1 MTIIIAA
8 SRAVTRVTHAV
19 THAAT
24 RARST
29 TSMTI
34 AADGKNVKRAAIA
47 ALFKYCTYLGLN
59 GRIRWYTI
67 TINGGVNVKYGL
79 VLAGGGVRG
88 ACHVGVWK
96 ALLDMKI
103 EISAIAGASIG
114 AINGAIFA
122 QGDFDRALELW
133 KGISAD
139 EIVSMPDS
147 INNDDN
153 LFDIRNLSDIA
164 KEIYINEGLDMSPL
178 EKLLTSIIDE
188 DKLRKSP
195 VDFGAAAFSLSRKKE
210 IYKFKSDIP
219 DGEIINYLMASA
231 CMPGFRSRIMDNER
245 LIDGG
250 VADNMPAGMLLDSG
264 IRNIITVDVKGAG
277 VYRDFNYAG
286 RNVIRICCD
295 EPQTGLM
302 DFDREGIERSI
313 SEGYIK
319 CMKAFGRY
327 EGGIYAFGTED
338 YRTAR
343 MRYSDEIISGIEQAA
358 RVFGIDNTRSYT
370 VDNLINLT
378 MDEYRRQKS
387 ERNEDG
393 NIFEKIRSLDG
404 KKVVMWL
411 VGMFEKGTDDI
422 MGEKLSVLGAN
433 YDAASAIM
441 YFNKQ

>member
-1 MTIIIAA
+1 M
-8 SRAVTRVTHAV
+8 
-19 THAAT
+19 
-24 RARST
+24 
-29 TSMTI
+29 
-34 AADGKNVKRAAIA
+34 
-47 ALFKYCTYLGLN
+47 
-59 GRIRWYTI
+59 
-67 TINGGVNVKYGL
+67 KYGL

-88 ACHVGVWK
+88 ACQVGVWK

-122 QGDFDRALELW
+122 QGDFDMALKLW

-139 EIVSMPDS
+139 DIVAMPDS

-153 LFDIRNLSDIA
+153 LFDIKNFSDIA

-178 EKLLTSIIDE
+178 ERLLTSIINE

-195 VDFGAAAFSLSRKKE
+195 VDFGAAAFSLTQKKE
-210 IYKFKSDIP
+210 IYKFKNEIP
-219 DGEIINYLMASA
+219 DGEIIDYLMASA
-231 CMPGFRSRIMDNER
+231 CMPGFRSRVIDNDK

-250 VADNMPAGMLLDSG
+250 VADNMPVGMLLGRG
-264 IRNIITVDVKGAG
+264 IRDIITVDVKGAG
-277 VYRDFNYAG
+277 VYRDFNCAG

-327 EGGIYAFGTED
+327 EGGIYAFETED
-338 YRTAR
+338 YRRAR
-343 MRYSDEIISGIEQAA
+343 MRYSDEIIAGIEQAA
-358 RVFGIDNTRSYT
+358 RVFGVDNTRLYT
-370 VDNLINLT
+370 VDNLIKMT
-378 MDEYRRQKS
+378 IDEYRRQKG

-393 NIFEKIRSLDG
+393 NIFEKIRGLDG

-411 VGMFEKGTDDI
+411 AGALEKGADDI

-433 YDAASAIM
+433 YDAASAIV
-441 YFNKQ
+441 YFINQ